1 MKKIFF
7 IAGILFFMCVNVFS
21 QSTEKTG
28 YLQKS
33 RNKKTTGWVL
43 LGGGAAL
50 DIAGLLAYPKHY
62 NGWGDKTERRRN
74 LPSVIMI
81 TAGTL
86 SMIASIP
93 VFVRA
98 HKLKNKAARLSLNTE
113 EFGLLKN
120 GNVWAVNYPVLKIKL
135 QL

>member
-1 MKKIFF
+1 M
-7 IAGILFFMCVNVFS
+7 
-21 QSTEKTG
+21 
-28 YLQKS
+28 
-33 RNKKTTGWVL
+33 L

-50 DIAGLLAYPKHY
+50 DIAGLLAYPRHY

-86 SMIASIP
+86 CMIASIP

-98 HKLKNKAARLSLNTE
+98 HKLKNKAGSISLSTE
-113 EFGLLKN
+113 VFGLLKN
-120 GNVWAVNYPVLKIKL
+120 RNVWAVNYPVLKIKL
-135 QL
+135 GF

>member
-7 IAGILFFMCVNVFS
+7 IACILFLMCGNVFS
-21 QSTEKTG
+21 QSTEKIDH
-28 YLQKS
+28 LQKS
-33 RNKKTTGWVL
+33 KNKKTIGWVL

-86 SMIASIP
+86 CMIASIP
-93 VFVRA
+93 VFARA
-98 HKLKNKAARLSLNTE
+98 HKLKNKAASLSLNTE
-113 EFGLLKN
+113 EFGQLKK

-135 QL
+135 RL

>member
-1 MKKIFF
+1 MKKMFF
-7 IAGILFFMCVNVFS
+7 IASILFFMCGNVFS
-21 QSTEKTG
+21 QSTEKID

-33 RNKKTTGWVL
+33 KNKKTTAWVL

-86 SMIASIP
+86 CMIASIP
-93 VFVRA
+93 FFTRA
-98 HKLKNKAARLSLNTE
+98 YKLKNKAASLSLNTE
-113 EFGLLKN
+113 ESGQLKN
-120 GNVWAVNYPVLKIKL
+120 GNVWTTNYPVLKIKL